1 MRLGTQIERHIMAA
15 AEQGQSRKVTRNTG
29 SSAKDTPKDTAAS
42 ADEAKSL
49 RADNTEGKRTGAST
63 GMGAQTP
70 GDDFTPLGVGVESE
84 SAKKKVS
91 GAKTKGGGGR
101 KRVTNEEAE
110 AMITKW
116 REDRADKKRERI
128 ANRAPKAS
136 IIRNVLAVGFIV
148 GSVAT
153 FLAAIS
159 TAGTYEDQAAANNEQ
174 ISKLQGEIN
183 DVDKRVQS
191 IPEPEVMSAA
201 MNDANIQAHKLVD
214 LMNEIAAYPVP
225 KDPIRES
232 EDVEKYQA
240 LFDDLKTYYTASA
253 LSGGSFNP
261 ASVWFVPHMSSP
273 DPEIAGT
280 VPMPTSMWS
289 WEVVPTHAIAP
300 DGNVR
305 VLFEQRLRA
314 GENEGALLAWCE
326 GKYDPQVRKFHS
338 MALGVTSLGREH
350 LGVTDS
356 VGDAKSHEQQA
367 RNEVLDQALK
377 DAQALEGA
385 QPAQASEDAADKDAP
400 AAGEGVRDAKD
411 AQPEQQQQQPRNQG
425 EGTTKPTPSADTKPE
440 NYLQDD
446 RRVSEQVPAP
456 ATLR

>member
-1 MRLGTQIERHIMAA
+1 MAA
-15 AEQGQSRKVTRNTG
+15 AEKGQSRKVTRNTG
-29 SSAKDTPKDTAAS
+29 SSAKDTAKDTAAPV
-42 ADEAKSL
+42 DEAKSL

-116 REDRADKKRERI
+116 REERAEKKRERI

-159 TAGTYEDQAAANNEQ
+159 TAGAYEDETVANNEH
-174 ISKLQGEIN
+174 ISELQGEIN

-201 MNDANIQAHKLVD
+201 MDDASIQAHKLVD

-232 EDVEKYQA
+232 EAVEKYQA

-314 GENEGALLAWCE
+314 GENEGALIAWCE

-356 VGDAKSHEQQA
+356 MGDAKSQEQQA
-367 RNEVLDQALK
+367 RNKVLDQALK
-377 DAQALEGA
+377 DAQALEGTR
-385 QPAQASEDAADKDAP
+385 PAQASEDAADKEGVADKDAP
-400 AAGEGVRDAKD
+400 TAGEGARDAKG
-411 AQPEQQQQQPRNQG
+411 AQPEQQQQRHRHQG
-425 EGTTKPTPSADTKPE
+425 EGAAIPTPSADTKPE
-440 NYLQDD
+440 NYLQNGK
-446 RRVSEQVPAP
+446 RTGEQPAAP